1 MARRV
6 RKRSTNRA
14 NDAAA
19 AGFVSIVRTD
29 LPVVGS
35 CGLYTMLSRRRLPG
49 LFWLVCSLSLVGCD
63 PVRTTSQL
71 IRLQVVDS
79 ASGQPV
85 VGAQVSLVFD
95 EAAAR
100 PLSKETELTPQE
112 WKKRIEAYQ
121 RPGFRGIT
129 NNQGQAEIDAKF
141 TSLDRTSGSKP
152 PSGKDFVTGHPY
164 LIKVKAGEVPEEEIS
179 LVMKAGA
186 SVKGKSYTVLVI
198 DIQEPRYVET

>member
-1 MARRV
+1 MLLRR
-6 RKRSTNRA
+6 S
-14 NDAAA
+14 
-19 AGFVSIVRTD
+19 SW
-29 LPVVGS
+29 
-35 CGLYTMLSRRRLPG
+35 G
-49 LFWLVCSLSLVGCD
+49 LFWLACSLSMVGCD

-71 IRLQVVDS
+71 VRLQVLDS

-85 VGAQVSLVFD
+85 VDAQVSLAFD

-121 RPGFRGIT
+121 RPGFRGVT
-129 NNQGQAEIDAKF
+129 NKQGQADIDTKF

-152 PSGKDFVTGHPY
+152 PTGKDFVTGHPY
-164 LIKVKAGEVPEEEIS
+164 LIKVKAGEVPEEEMS

-186 SVKGKSYTVLVI
+186 AVKGKSFTVTVI
-198 DIQEPRYVET
+198 DIQQPRYVETKNN